1 MGKIPKKYIPKH
13 LSQKDHKKQKKNI
26 LETRK
31 LYDKKIYK
39 NRPFSRSFKSR
50 KSNHV
55 KRAKEQYG
63 VNSIVAS
70 KTLAKRTGCTRKGL
84 RKILKKGRGAYY
96 SSGSRPNQTAQSWAR
111 ARLASAITG
120 GPASKVDYHILEK
133 ECHPNGPALKQAIH

>member
-13 LSQKDHKKQKKNI
+13 LSQKDYKKQKKNI
-26 LETRK
+26 TETRK

-39 NRPFSRSFKSR
+39 NRPFTKSFKSR

-84 RKILKKGRGAYY
+84 RKILKKGRG
-96 SSGSRPNQTAQSWAR
+96 G
-111 ARLASAITG
+111 
-120 GPASKVDYHILEK
+120 IL
-133 ECHPNGPALKQAIH
+133 QQWI